1 MRGYWGM
8 PQETQKVLVPHPF
21 LASACGEKIYR
32 TGDLVK
38 QDRDGSYLFIG
49 RRDQMI
55 KSRGYRIELGE
66 IETVLYSHPK
76 IAEVAVISIPDEEV
90 GNRIIAV
97 VATGDVSGSAQNE
110 LKRFCSERLPKYM
123 IPDIIEPRLSLPRTS
138 TGKIDRTSLLK
149 AQIEGRSPR

>member
-1 MRGYWGM
+1 M
-8 PQETQKVLVPHPF
+8 PQETQKVLAPHPF
-21 LASACGEKIYR
+21 LASACGEKTYR

-38 QDRDGSYLFIG
+38 QDRDGDYLFVG
-49 RRDQMI
+49 RRDHMI

-76 IAEVAVISIPDEEV
+76 VVEVAVIALPDEEA
-90 GNRIIAV
+90 GNTIMAV
-97 VATGDVSGSAQNE
+97 VATGDGSGTAPSE

-123 IPDIIEPRLSLPRTS
+123 VPDAIETRLSLPKTS

-149 AQIEGRSPR
+149 TRMEGSSPR